1 MKELNEILD
10 KLKDTKISYSVGTY
24 SWAIMVN
31 KGLIDVDEL
40 VDYINKVEEQIV
52 DEYKTE
58 MKSEEQLDDLKKLFP
73 KEVFKIECVFVDSI
87 KEYMIGVVFKDQTY
101 ITLKAYE
108 DVEKIKNQIS
118 KIKKG

>member
-1 MKELNEILD
+1 MKEINEILD

-24 SWAIMVN
+24 SLAIMVN